1 MWALVKDGKV
11 DTFYGGAR
19 AVTIGDIKYP
29 KEMFTLYSAAE
40 KKAIGVYDIVRK
52 EQPNV
57 DLYNVGDP
65 SFVYD
70 SDNDVVNETF
80 DITEK
85 TIDMVQHKADY
96 KHNVDETANGILSPY
111 AWLVERYVFDNTK
124 AIPDVVKSYTVA
136 VRTHCDTIC
145 TDIDNCSDLDD
156 IKTVHA
162 KIHDGGEYMTW
173 PDESSIVAHKRMIPY

>member
-29 KEMFTLYSAAE
+29 KEMFTLYSVDE
-40 KKAIGVYDIVRK
+40 KKAIGIYDIVRK
-52 EQPNV
+52 EQPDA

-70 SDNDVVNETF
+70 SDNDVVNEIF

-85 TIDMVQHKADY
+85 TINMVQRKVDY
-96 KHNVDETANGILSPY
+96 KHNAAEEAHGILSLY
-111 AWLVERYVFDNTK
+111 AWLMERYVFDNTK
-124 AIPDVVKSYTVA
+124 AIPDAVKSYTA
-136 VRTHCDTIC
+136 SVRTHYDTIC
-145 TDIDNCSDLDD
+145 TAADNCSDLDD
-156 IKTVHA
+156 LKAVMA
-162 KIHDGGEYMTW
+162 DVGAW
-173 PDESSIVAHKRMIPY
+173 PDNSSVKSYERRY